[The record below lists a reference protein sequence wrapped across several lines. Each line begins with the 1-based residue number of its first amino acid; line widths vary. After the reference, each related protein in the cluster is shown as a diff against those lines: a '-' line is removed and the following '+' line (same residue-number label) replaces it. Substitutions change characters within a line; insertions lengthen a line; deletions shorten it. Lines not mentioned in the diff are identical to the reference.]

1 MNTKTILFS
10 TIIVLFLA
18 LQPNNTQA
26 QIKVGPIV
34 GLNFSDMTGDTQSD
48 GMLVGFHLGFLVNLG
63 ITDYF
68 MIEPQLL
75 YSTKG
80 AKGKSDDLNL
90 GYVEIPIWL
99 RYQLS
104 NGLNFNA
111 GPYAGILTSA
121 KDGDTKIKDNYN
133 AVDYGLAA
141 GIGYQTHGGI
151 GLNASYFS
159 GLADIGDRFITPFGN
174 YDFDTKVNVIK
185 LSLSYTIGGK
195 RE

>member
-1 MNTKTILFS
+1 MKSKSILFS
-10 TIIVLFLA
+10 TIIVLLIA
-18 LQPNNTQA
+18 INPGKTQA
-26 QIKVGPIV
+26 QVKVGPIV
-34 GLNFSDMTGDTQSD
+34 GLNFSDMTGDTDSD

-80 AKGKSDDLNL
+80 AKGKKEDLNL
-90 GYVEIPIWL
+90 NYIEIPIWI

-104 NGLNFNA
+104 SGLNFNV
-111 GPYAGILTSA
+111 GPYAGILTTA
-121 KDGDTKIKDNYN
+121 KIGDSKVKDNYN
-133 AVDYGLAA
+133 ALDYGLAA
-141 GIGYQTHGGI
+141 GIGYQTQGGI

-159 GLADIGDRFITPFGN
+159 GLADIGDNSLSPIDDD
-174 YDFDTKVNVIK
+174 DFNTKVNVIK
-185 LSLSYTIGGK
+185 LSLSYTIGGR